1 MGHLIRASLCLKFQ
15 RKKKKKR
22 LSSSFSSVISMLAL
36 QNQRKI
42 IYITKRYVLLY
53 YERERERECEC
64 ERKRD
69 KILLLQIYILYLIL
83 IAQIYLTELRIL
95 LFSDT
100 MTRKYIFLMTGVSI
114 RAYYFFF
121 SMHDCQLENQ

>member
-1 MGHLIRASLCLKFQ
+1 MGHLIRASLCLKF
-15 RKKKKKR
+15 KILKEKKR

-53 YERERERECEC
+53 YERECEC

-100 MTRKYIFLMTGVSI
+100 TTRKYIFLMTGVSI

-121 SMHDCQLENQ
+121 SMHDCQLENQW

>member
-1 MGHLIRASLCLKFQ
+1 MGHLIRASLCLKF
-15 RKKKKKR
+15 RKKR

-53 YERERERECEC
+53 YERECEC

-100 MTRKYIFLMTGVSI
+100 TTRKYIFLMTGVSI